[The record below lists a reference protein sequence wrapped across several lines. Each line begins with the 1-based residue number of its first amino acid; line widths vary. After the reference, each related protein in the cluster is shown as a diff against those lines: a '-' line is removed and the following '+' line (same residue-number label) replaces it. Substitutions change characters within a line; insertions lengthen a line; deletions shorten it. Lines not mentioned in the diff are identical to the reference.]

1 MNTVREEKRSK
12 DYGLCLVILQHL
24 VVHYQKIG
32 GGVGSDI
39 REKLQ
44 QSVCSKPKEGNILVQ
59 EKEMINC
66 VVPW

>member
-24 VVHYQKIG
+24 VVHHQKIG
-32 GGVGSDI
+32 GGVGSDV
-39 REKLQ
+39 REELQ
-44 QSVCSKPKEGNILVQ
+44 QSVCSRPKEGNILVQ